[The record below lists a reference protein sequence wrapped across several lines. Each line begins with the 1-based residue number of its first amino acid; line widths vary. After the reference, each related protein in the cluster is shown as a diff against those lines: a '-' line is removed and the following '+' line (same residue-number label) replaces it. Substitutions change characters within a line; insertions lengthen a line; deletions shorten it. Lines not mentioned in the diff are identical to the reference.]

1 MNVGRETE
9 IFLEMVRL
17 DGLRI
22 LLLERDLL
30 CCHSRNLSDLL
41 LEASDAGFTC
51 VLIDYL
57 RESSLV
63 YLHLTLVKAMLPYLL
78 RDKIMPCDLHLLFSK
93 IAAHIDHLHPVLQRR
108 LDGVDVVGCSDEKHI
123 RKIVIDIEIIV
134 VESRILL
141 RIKSFKQC

>member
-1 MNVGRETE
+1 M
-9 IFLEMVRL
+9 
-17 DGLRI
+17 
-22 LLLERDLL
+22 
-30 CCHSRNLSDLL
+30 
-41 LEASDAGFTC
+41 
-51 VLIDYL
+51 
-57 RESSLV
+57 SSLV

-141 RIKSFKQC
+141 RIKSSRLEILTSNKYLSDLYIASSKNIILSLLS